1 MSIGDLEYRA
11 LKNEGFT
18 GTVDDVRLKFYSL
31 AAEQGIFK
39 AILPDGIIPVWS
51 FLKEQ
56 WTTEP
61 TLVGRAT
68 SPVAG
73 DVYSYTLAGV
83 TRFRLVPD
91 AYTPAEDAFYS
102 SFSAG
107 ACTGL
112 ITRRGQ

>member
-1 MSIGDLEYRA
+1 MTELHSNLSIAPGAVILAWSY
-11 LKNEGFT
+11 LKDT
-18 GTVDDVRLKFYSL
+18 
-31 AAEQGIFK
+31 
-39 AILPDGIIPVWS
+39 WS
-51 FLKEQ
+51 S
-56 WTTEP
+56 EP
-61 TLVGRAT
+61 TQVGVAT

-91 AYTPAEDAFYS
+91 AYTPAEDGFYS
-102 SFSAG
+102 AFSAG